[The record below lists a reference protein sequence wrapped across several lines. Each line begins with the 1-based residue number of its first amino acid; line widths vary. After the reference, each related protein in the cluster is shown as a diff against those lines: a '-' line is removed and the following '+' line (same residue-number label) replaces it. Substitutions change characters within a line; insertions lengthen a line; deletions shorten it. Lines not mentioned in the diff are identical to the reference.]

1 MSDEAR
7 TSRGAESASETRVVR
22 TGSAGRGQTTLDF
35 AIGTSLFL
43 GIVLLVFLFVPGALD
58 PFTEGAQAETVT
70 ADRVAD
76 DLAYGLLGSP
86 QEPGV
91 LDRECAVAFFA
102 NESPG
107 ECRFEGATTHERLGL
122 TDRRGVNVTVRG
134 NVSGAPDGP
143 NRLCWNGGDARLA
156 ETDDGDCGSSD
167 DVTLA
172 AGDPLTQ
179 TDASS
184 VTAVRTVSLF
194 RTDVTILVEMW

>member
-1 MSDEAR
+1 MSDGERSSPRPEPA
-7 TSRGAESASETRVVR
+7 GITRDVR
-22 TGSAGRGQTTLDF
+22 AASAGRGQTTLDF

-91 LDRECAVAFFA
+91 LDRACTVAFFD

-107 ECRFEGATTHERLGL
+107 ECRFEGNTTHERLGL
-122 TDRRGVNVTVRG
+122 SEHRGINVTV
-134 NVSGAPDGP
+134 NASDASDGP
-143 NRLCWNGGDARLA
+143 SRHCWNESAGRLA
-156 ETDDGDCGSSD
+156 EVEEGNCGSSD
-167 DVTLA
+167 DIILT

-179 TDASS
+179 TDTSS

-194 RTDVTILVEMW
+194 RTDVTIIVEMW